1 MTSSPGKMKSRRL
14 IGLPVI
20 DQHRGTML
28 GRVIDIIISPRL
40 QVEGLLIGGRG
51 GKRFLLMDHLTIGQ
65 DAILVNDPRGL
76 KKVKNGEHP
85 TRIKDRMGL
94 LVVDR
99 DGRELGVV
107 SDLVVEPE
115 SKAVQGIEISS
126 GLIKDFIDGRSEVPL
141 DRVDNIGQE
150 TMVLNSEEGQT

>member
-1 MTSSPGKMKSRRL
+1 MTSMPGRMKSRRL

-20 DQHRGTML
+20 DEHRGTIL

-51 GKRFLLMDHLTIGQ
+51 GKRLLLMDHVTIGQ
-65 DAILVNDPRGL
+65 DAILVSDLRGL
-76 KKVKNGEHP
+76 KQVKNGEHP
-85 TRIKDRMGL
+85 TRIKDRIGL
-94 LVVDR
+94 LVIDR
-99 DGRELGVV
+99 DGRELGVM

-126 GLIKDFIDGRSEVPL
+126 GLIKDFIDGRSEIPL
-141 DRVDNIGQE
+141 ERVDNIGQGA
-150 TMVLNSEEGQT
+150 MVLNNEEDQT

>member
-1 MTSSPGKMKSRRL
+1 MTSLRGKMKSRRL

-20 DQHRGTML
+20 DEHRGTIL

-40 QVEGLLIGGRG
+40 QVEGLVIGGRG
-51 GKRFLLMDHLTIGQ
+51 GKRLLLLDHLTIGQ
-65 DAILVNDPRGL
+65 DAILVSDLRGL
-76 KKVKNGEHP
+76 KPVKNGEHP
-85 TRIKDRMGL
+85 TRIKDRIGL

-99 DGRELGVV
+99 EGRELGGM
-107 SDLVVEPE
+107 SDLVVEPD

-141 DRVDNIGQE
+141 ERVDNIGQGA
-150 TMVLNSEEGQT
+150 MVLNNEEEQT